1 MDNFAKLLV
10 DVITALGGEI
20 EEVKPTSEPTLEL
33 PDNTN
38 NTNSEYECTCGC
50 ETPCCETD
58 DDFIPARLSDVI
70 TKVSFQNPHTIVWW
84 YDGTITRVKCNEGDT
99 FDPEKGLAMA
109 FMKASFG
116 NRYFRDMTK
125 IIKNSDVNYEVKK
138 RKKSTAKKT
147 TTRRAPAKKT
157 TTKTTRKTS
166 KTTDK

>member
-20 EEVKPTSEPTLEL
+20 EEVKPTPESIPAL

-38 NTNSEYECTCGC
+38 TTNECDCGC
-50 ETPCCETD
+50 EAPCCYEAD
-58 DDFIPARLSDVI
+58 DEFIPARLSDVI

-84 YDGTITRVKCNEGDT
+84 YDGTITRVKCSEGDT

-138 RKKSTAKKT
+138 RKKPAVKKT
-147 TTRRAPAKKT
+147 TTRKAPAKKT
-157 TTKTTRKTS
+157 TAKTTRKTS

>member
-20 EEVKPTSEPTLEL
+20 EEVKPTPEPVPAL

-38 NTNSEYECTCGC
+38 TTSECDCGC
-50 ETPCCETD
+50 ETPCCYDVDNE
-58 DDFIPARLSDVI
+58 FIPARLSDVI

-84 YDGTITRVKCNEGDT
+84 YDGTITRVKCSEGDT

-138 RKKSTAKKT
+138 RKKPAVKKT
-147 TTRRAPAKKT
+147 TTRKAPAKKT